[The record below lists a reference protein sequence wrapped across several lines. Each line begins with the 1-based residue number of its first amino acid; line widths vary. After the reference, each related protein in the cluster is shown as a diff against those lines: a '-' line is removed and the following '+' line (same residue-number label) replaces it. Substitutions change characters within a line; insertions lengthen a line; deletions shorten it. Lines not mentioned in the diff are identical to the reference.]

1 MLRILALALVA
12 LGIAAGV
19 MGQQVYEPGNGVTLP
34 RVIKEV
40 RPQYTPQAKAARIVG
55 RVMLEGVVQP
65 TGMVDNIRVV
75 QSLDTKYGL
84 DDEATKAF
92 GQWQFEPGKKDGA
105 PVAVR
110 IHVELT
116 FTLR

>member
-40 RPQYTPQAKAARIVG
+40 RPQYTPQAKVWAG
-55 RVMLEGVVQP
+55 RRGEQGVR
-65 TGMVDNIRVV
+65 TM
-75 QSLDTKYGL
+75 
-84 DDEATKAF
+84 
-92 GQWQFEPGKKDGA
+92 
-105 PVAVR
+105 AV
-110 IHVELT
+110 
-116 FTLR
+116 

>member
-40 RPQYTPQAKAARIVG
+40 RPQYTPQAKESCSPPGWLTTSVLFSRSTPSMGWTTRRPKRSGNGSLNLARRTVPLWLSG
-55 RVMLEGVVQP
+55 SM
-65 TGMVDNIRVV
+65 
-75 QSLDTKYGL
+75 SS
-84 DDEATKAF
+84 
-92 GQWQFEPGKKDGA
+92 
-105 PVAVR
+105 
-110 IHVELT
+110 
-116 FTLR
+116 